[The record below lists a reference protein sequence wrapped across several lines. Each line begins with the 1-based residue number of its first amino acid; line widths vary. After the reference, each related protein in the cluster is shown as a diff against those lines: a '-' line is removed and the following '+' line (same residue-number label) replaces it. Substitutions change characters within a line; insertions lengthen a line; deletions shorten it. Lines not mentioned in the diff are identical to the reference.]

1 MTRSVVKSIL
11 LAAAFFALGEG
22 VAAQTVSRPLLQD
35 IQVQR
40 EPAPTPTPLIKRTG
54 SSSRADDV
62 VAGVNA
68 PISGVKTSIPIL
80 AETPIPGLSGVLVE
94 NLRGDV
100 VIASGT
106 DTPLNPASNVK
117 IATTYAV
124 LKRYGPNYRFSTNVW
139 TDGSYDQATAT
150 IRGNLY
156 ITGIDPVF
164 SYEDAINLANEL
176 NRIGIRSVQGDL
188 FLDDSLVFN
197 YGNITARSGQTLL
210 NTMDAAKRPAAATRA
225 WGSFRINSGKYQQLN
240 EMPSVSFTGSAYVQ
254 PRPADANLLFSHQ
267 SAPLKDV
274 VKVMM
279 SYSNN
284 FLSEKLGDMAGGPFG
299 IARTVQE
306 DTGSSPQE
314 FYIQTASGL
323 GINRVTATAM
333 MRLLRTLRA
342 KLGEWD
348 MSLEDVMPVAGMDNG
363 TLAGRFATD
372 FSRGSVVGKT
382 GTLGRTD
389 GGVSA
394 LAGEIGTRNGR
405 LLFVIFNQRGSV
417 PRFRSFQN
425 YYVSLIQGQFG
436 GAAPIGYSGSSVD
449 ALLTKTA
456 FAYPDSRPRIAGN

>member
-1 MTRSVVKSIL
+1 MTNRFFKSIL
-11 LAAAFFALGEG
+11 LAAAFFALGER
-22 VAAQTVSRPLLQD
+22 VAAQTVARPLLQD
-35 IQVQR
+35 IEVQR

-62 VAGVNA
+62 VVGVNA
-68 PISGVKTSIPIL
+68 PIAGVKTSIPIL
-80 AETPIPGLSGVLVE
+80 AETEIPGLSGILVQ

-100 VIASGT
+100 VVASGT
-106 DTPLNPASNVK
+106 EIPLNPASNVK
-117 IATTYAV
+117 VATTYAV

-139 TDGSYDQATAT
+139 TDGSYDQSTAT

-156 ITGIDPVF
+156 ITGSDPVF

-188 FLDDSLVFN
+188 ILADTMVFN
-197 YGNITARSGQTLL
+197 YGNVTARSGQTILS
-210 NTMDAAKRPAAATRA
+210 TMDAAKRPAAASRA
-225 WGSFRINSGKYQQLN
+225 WGSFRINSGRYQQLN
-240 EMPSVSFTGSAYVQ
+240 EMPSVSFTGTVLVQ
-254 PRPADANLLFSHQ
+254 SRPADANLLFSHQ

-306 DTGSSPQE
+306 DTGSAPQE

-342 KLGEWD
+342 KLSEWD
-348 MSLEDVMPVAGMDNG
+348 MTLEDVMPVAGMDSG
-363 TLAGRFATD
+363 TLVGRFATD

-394 LAGEIGTRNGR
+394 LAGEINTRNGR

-425 YYVSLIQGQFG
+425 YYISLIQGQFG
-436 GAAPIGYSGSSVD
+436 GAAPIGYSGTSVD